1 MENGTYL
8 VGTDIEPGRYRS
20 PGVDGSLCYYDQTN
34 DKGDILDQGVAPS
47 GPSIADLK
55 AGRKFK
61 SSGCQ
66 PWTKIG

>member
-34 DKGDILDQGVAPS
+34 
-47 GPSIADLK
+47 ADLK
-55 AGRKFK
+55 VIV
-61 SSGCQ
+61 CNN
-66 PWTKIG
+66 PTCTP